1 VPATHKKDRRKPGIR
16 QITTARCKHPRKEMM
31 VSCIKLFTLWHCNI
45 INSRAKN
52 YLAESQS
59 PFTIGPSLLLV
70 AVIRKELT
78 VYE

>member
-1 VPATHKKDRRKPGIR
+1 
-16 QITTARCKHPRKEMM
+16 MM
-31 VSCIKLFTLWHCNI
+31 VSCIKLFILWHCNI

-70 AVIRKELT
+70 TVIRKELT

>member
-1 VPATHKKDRRKPGIR
+1 VPANHKKDRRKPGIHP
-16 QITTARCKHPRKEMM
+16 ITTARGKHSRKEMM
-31 VSCIKLFTLWHCNI
+31 ISCIKLFVLWHCNI

-59 PFTIGPSLLLV
+59 PFTIEPSLLLV
-70 AVIRKELT
+70 TVIRKELT